1 MLEKMI
7 SSPQSILHL
16 DEINNDLYMTGEP
29 MLIQIFVNQYKYI
42 LAAWGMEMINLSVNI
57 HVFQIYNY

>member
-7 SSPQSILHL
+7 SSLQSILHL

-29 MLIQIFVNQYKYI
+29 MLIQIFMNPYKYI

-57 HVFQIYNY
+57 HVFSNI

>member
-1 MLEKMI
+1 MLGKMI

-29 MLIQIFVNQYKYI
+29 MLIQIFVNQYTYI

-57 HVFQIYNY
+57 PVFSNI

>member
-29 MLIQIFVNQYKYI
+29 MLIQIFINQHKY
-42 LAAWGMEMINLSVNI
+42 
-57 HVFQIYNY
+57 F